1 MDASTDVPSSPSW
14 PTYGLRPR
22 PLRPDDRLGLP
33 SVGAAILELTSC
45 CDVVHTKW
53 HLVMTQEIAALE
65 CIGTWDIVS
74 VPPRV
79 RPITWWVYKVRTHSD
94 GSLGRYKARVVARG
108 FQQEHGHDYDETFAP
123 AKLYACDLC
132 SPLVRV

>member
-1 MDASTDVPSSPSW
+1 MCHFPSR

-22 PLRPDDRLGLP
+22 PLPPVDRLGLP
-33 SVGAAILELTSC
+33 SVGATVLEPTSC

-53 HLVMTQEIAALE
+53 HLVMAEETAALE
-65 CIGTWDIVS
+65 HIGTWDIVY

-94 GSLGRYKARVVARG
+94 GSL
-108 FQQEHGHDYDETFAP
+108 EH
-123 AKLYACDLC
+123 
-132 SPLVRV
+132 